1 MGFNIAIDG
10 PAGAGKSTIARKIAA
25 ELSFI
30 YVDTGAMYRAIAY
43 GLIRQGIGAEEQD
56 KIAAACESID
66 VKIAYQDGGQ
76 IVLLNGENVNPFIRT
91 EEVSRM
97 TSAISVYPVV
107 RAKLLELQRIL
118 AAEND
123 VLMDGR
129 DIGTCILPNAELKVY
144 LTASSKV
151 RAKRR
156 YLEYVEK
163 GQEANLEEIEQ
174 DIIERDYRD
183 MHREVAPL
191 KQAEDAV
198 VVDSSDMTIEEVVAC
213 VVALTK
219 ERMGVSEA

>member
-107 RAKLLELQRIL
+107 RAKLLELQRTL